1 MKSQTSSNINIGLA
15 GLAVCW
21 LMLLS
26 APANAVIV
34 LPNAPLGVSMSA
46 KPMTMITAGKDH
58 KLFFEAYNDASDI
71 DGDGTLDI
79 GFQPGITYYGL
90 FDSNVCYSYA
100 SGLFSPA
107 SNSSDGKCSVMVRQL
122 AKLYHHQPYRCAT

>member
-1 MKSQTSSNINIGLA
+1 MKSQTNSNINIGLA

-21 LMLLS
+21 LILLS

-71 DGDGTLDI
+71 DGDGALDI
-79 GFQPGITYYGL
+79 GFNPGITYYGL
-90 FDSNVCYSYA
+90 FDSSLCYIYSEWI
-100 SGLFSPA
+100 
-107 SNSSDGKCSVMVRQL
+107 V
-122 AKLYHHQPYRCAT
+122 